1 MATFVESEL
10 HYYDT
15 WRNCSLDTSH
25 SESMVED
32 DRVVVNF
39 DKVKTAY
46 LNDLGKSEESAS
58 SVDALGKDEDGNI
71 YMVEFKNGD
80 FTETDIRRKAVDSF
94 LIFCDIRHS
103 TIKKARE
110 KLHFIL
116 VYNPN
121 RVKLNHAQ
129 QRAIGMARLG
139 RQPCSLYGLDKLE
152 GFMFAK
158 AYMMSADDFNSK
170 LDHRITL

>member
-46 LNDLGKSEESAS
+46 LNDLGKSEE
-58 SVDALGKDEDGNI
+58 KMKTEI
-71 YMVEFKNGD
+71 YTWLNLKMATLQKQ
-80 FTETDIRRKAVDSF
+80 
-94 LIFCDIRHS
+94 IFE
-103 TIKKARE
+103 E
-110 KLHFIL
+110 KLWTVF
-116 VYNPN
+116 
-121 RVKLNHAQ
+121 
-129 QRAIGMARLG
+129 
-139 RQPCSLYGLDKLE
+139 
-152 GFMFAK
+152 
-158 AYMMSADDFNSK
+158 
-170 LDHRITL
+170 